1 MRKILVTGATGYIGG
16 RLVPRLIDRGDAV
29 RVLVRDRERVEGRAW
44 EGMVD
49 VAVGDVLDAG
59 TLPEALEEIDVAYY
73 LIHAMGADGDFAQ
86 RDRTGAEHFGKA
98 AEQAGVKHVIYLG
111 GLQPD
116 DDQRASPHLAS
127 RAETGR
133 VLAEHVPVT
142 ELRAGPIIGSGSA
155 SFEMVRYLTER
166 LPAMVAPKW
175 IKNQVQPIAVRDI
188 LAYLLAASEHE
199 PTGVVDVGGEQ
210 LTFRDMMHGY
220 ASVRGLKRII
230 LPVPVL
236 APKLAARWVGFVTP
250 IPNRLAVPLVEG
262 VVQPLLVSDDKA
274 EQLFPQI
281 KPIDYRTSVELA
293 LGKIELGD
301 IETRW
306 SGSLGS
312 GETLQ
317 LEDSKGIVREFRRVR
332 ADCTAN
338 ALYRSFTSIGGERGY
353 MTFNWAWRLRGA
365 MDALVGGPGLR
376 RGRRHPD
383 ELLPGEAMD
392 FWRVEEVEPNERLT
406 LRAEMK
412 LPGEAWLRWEVCDE
426 ADKGVY
432 LEQTAAFRPRGLP
445 GLLYWWSLYPIHL
458 IMFTR
463 MARAIAARGKLLEHN
478 ESINHHRDHG
488 GTESTEQAKTI
499 S

>member
-1 MRKILVTGATGYIGG
+1 MRRVLVTGATGYIGG

-49 VAVGDVLDAG
+49 VAVGDVLESA
-59 TLPEALEEIDVAYY
+59 TLPEALDEIDVAYY
-73 LIHAMGADGDFAQ
+73 LIHAMGTEGDFAE
-86 RDRTGAEHFGKA
+86 RDRRGAKHFGLA
-98 AEQAGVKHVIYLG
+98 AKQAGVKHVIYLG

-133 VLAEHVPVT
+133 VLAGHVPVT

-175 IKNQVQPIAVRDI
+175 IKNMVQPIAVRDI
-188 LAYLLAASEHE
+188 LAYLLAASERE
-199 PTGVVDVGGEQ
+199 PAGVIDVGGEQ

-220 ASVRGLKRII
+220 ASVRGFKRII

-262 VVQPLLVSDDKA
+262 VVQPLVVSDDKA
-274 EQLFPQI
+274 KELFPEVQ
-281 KPIDYRTSVELA
+281 PIGYMESVSLA

-332 ADCTAN
+332 ADCSAR
-338 ALYRSFTSIGGERGY
+338 ALFRSFTSLGGDHGY
-353 MTFNWAWRLRGA
+353 LTFNWAWRLRGI
-365 MDALVGGPGLR
+365 MDKAVGGPGLR
-376 RGRRHPD
+376 RGRRHPE

-412 LPGEAWLRWEVCDE
+412 LPGEAWLRWEACEDE
-426 ADKGVY
+426 ETGEIY

-445 GLLYWWSLYPIHL
+445 GLLYWWSLYPVHL
-458 IMFTR
+458 VMFPR
-463 MARAIAARGKLLEHN
+463 MARAIATRGKQLQEAG
-478 ESINHHRDHG
+478 R
-488 GTESTEQAKTI
+488 
-499 S
+499 

>member
-1 MRKILVTGATGYIGG
+1 MRRVLVTGATGYIGG

-29 RVLVRDRERVEGRAW
+29 RVLVRKRDRGIEGRPW

-49 VAVGDVLDAG
+49 VAVGDVLSPE
-59 TLPEALEEIDVAYY
+59 TLPDAMEDMDVAYY
-73 LIHAMGADGDFAQ
+73 LIHAMGSDGDFAA
-86 RDRTGAEHFGKA
+86 RDRQGAENFGKA
-98 AEQAGVKHVIYLG
+98 AKAAGIKHVIYLG
-111 GLQPD
+111 GIQPED
-116 DDQRASPHLAS
+116 DRLASPHLAS

-142 ELRAGPIIGSGSA
+142 EFRAGPIIGSGSA

-175 IKNQVQPIAVRDI
+175 IKNRVQPIAVRDI
-188 LAYLLAASEHE
+188 LAYLLAAADNE
-199 PTGVVDVGGEQ
+199 PAGVIGVGGEQ
-210 LTFRDMMHGY
+210 LTFKAMMHGY
-220 ASVRGLKRII
+220 ANVRGFKRLIV
-230 LPVPVL
+230 PVPVL

-250 IPNRLAVPLVEG
+250 IPNRLAVPLIEG
-262 VVQPLLVSDDKA
+262 VVQSLLVKNDKA
-274 EQLFPQI
+274 RHLFPQI
-281 KPIDYRTSVELA
+281 EPIDYEQAVELA

-306 SGSLGS
+306 SGSSVS
-312 GETLQ
+312 GEALQ

-332 ADCTAN
+332 ADCSPE
-338 ALYRSFTSIGGERGY
+338 ALYRSFTSLGGEHGY
-353 MTFNWAWRLRGA
+353 LTFNWAWRLRGM
-365 MDALVGGPGLR
+365 MDKVVGGPGLR

-412 LPGEAWLRWEVCDE
+412 VPGEAWLRWEAKE
-426 ADKGVY
+426 EPSGVF

-445 GLLYWWSLYPIHL
+445 GLLYWWSLYPVHL
-458 IMFTR
+458 VMFTR
-463 MARAIAARGKLLEHN
+463 MAKAIAARGKQF
-478 ESINHHRDHG
+478 
-488 GTESTEQAKTI
+488 EQPRA
-499 S
+499 

>member
-1 MRKILVTGATGYIGG
+1 MRHVLVTGATGYIGG
-16 RLVPRLIDRGDAV
+16 RLVPRLIERGDAV
-29 RVLVRDRERVEGRAW
+29 RVMVRDRSRVTGRPW

-49 VAVGDVLDAG
+49 VAVGDVLDPV
-59 TLPEALEEIDVAYY
+59 TLQEALKGIDTAYY
-73 LIHAMGADGDFAQ
+73 LIHAMGAVGDFAE
-86 RDRTGAEHFGKA
+86 RDRRGAEHFGLA
-98 AEQAGVKHVIYLG
+98 AKKAGVKHIIYLG
-111 GLQPD
+111 GLQPAD
-116 DDQRASPHLAS
+116 NQRASPHLAS

-133 VLAEHVPVT
+133 VLADHVPTT

-175 IKNQVQPIAVRDI
+175 IKNLVQPIAVRDI

-199 PTGVVDVGGEQ
+199 PAGVVDVGGEQ

-220 ASVRGLKRII
+220 AAARGFKRLI

-236 APKLAARWVGFVTP
+236 APRLAARWVGFVTP

-262 VVQPLLVSDDKA
+262 VVQPLVVSNDKA
-274 EQLFPQI
+274 RRLFPQI
-281 KPIDYRTSVELA
+281 KPIGYRQAVELA
-293 LGKIELGD
+293 LGKIGLGD

-306 SGSLGS
+306 SGSLGA

-332 ADCTAN
+332 ADCSAR
-338 ALYRSFTSIGGERGY
+338 ALFRSFTSLGGSRGY
-353 MTFNWAWRLRGA
+353 LTFNWAWKLRGVL
-365 MDALVGGPGLR
+365 DKIVGGPGLR

-392 FWRVEEVEPNERLT
+392 FWRVEEVDPDRRLT

-412 LPGEAWLRWEVCDE
+412 LPGEAWLRWEACKDDNGV
-426 ADKGVY
+426 VY
-432 LEQTAAFRPRGLP
+432 LEQTAAFRPLGLP
-445 GLLYWWSLYPIHL
+445 GLVYWWSLYPVHL
-458 IMFTR
+458 MLFTR
-463 MARAIAARGKLLEHN
+463 MARAIAKQGKQLEA
-478 ESINHHRDHG
+478 DHA
-488 GTESTEQAKTI
+488 Q
-499 S
+499 